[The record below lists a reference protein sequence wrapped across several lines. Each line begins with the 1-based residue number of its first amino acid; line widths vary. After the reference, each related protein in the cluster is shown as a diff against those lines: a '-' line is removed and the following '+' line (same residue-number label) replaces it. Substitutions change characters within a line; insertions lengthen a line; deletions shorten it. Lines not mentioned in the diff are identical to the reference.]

1 MKECLQ
7 PSKKKKKRSER
18 FFLWIIFSKT
28 FRRILN
34 DSQTPTPTPPT
45 TIGKTKRKTVT
56 IVTSSIG
63 STSTPSTPVEPAPSP
78 INSIVLMRARSPD
91 KSSPVVV
98 VPRQTA
104 EHCKQTS
111 HITARPNSM
120 I

>member
-1 MKECLQ
+1 M
-7 PSKKKKKRSER
+7 
-18 FFLWIIFSKT
+18 IIFSKT

-34 DSQTPTPTPPT
+34 DSQTPAPTPPT
-45 TIGKTKRKTVT
+45 TIVKAKRKTVT
-56 IVTSSIG
+56 LPAIETSSMG
-63 STSTPSTPVEPAPSP
+63 ATSTPSTPVEPPPPSP
-78 INSIVLMRARSPD
+78 INSIVLMRTRSPN

>member
-1 MKECLQ
+1 MQ